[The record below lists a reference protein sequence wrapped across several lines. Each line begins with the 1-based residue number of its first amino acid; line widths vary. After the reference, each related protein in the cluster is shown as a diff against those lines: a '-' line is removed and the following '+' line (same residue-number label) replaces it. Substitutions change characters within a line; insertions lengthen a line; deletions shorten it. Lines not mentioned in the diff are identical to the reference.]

1 MVSVGIMYI
10 LHDLS
15 GSHFLPKKWLVGWYA
30 FVGLIAVNIVV
41 FLATLFRSMWEARS
55 ISQQDRPEEEKE
67 RLVEK
72 VMVPALQGR
81 AEPPEAT
88 TFLVEIPVGVAAGL
102 LSGAVLA
109 GAVLL
114 VLRWTGLHS

>member
-1 MVSVGIMYI
+1 MYI

-41 FLATLFRSMWEARS
+41 FLVTLFHSMWEARS

-81 AEPPEAT
+81 AEPPEAA